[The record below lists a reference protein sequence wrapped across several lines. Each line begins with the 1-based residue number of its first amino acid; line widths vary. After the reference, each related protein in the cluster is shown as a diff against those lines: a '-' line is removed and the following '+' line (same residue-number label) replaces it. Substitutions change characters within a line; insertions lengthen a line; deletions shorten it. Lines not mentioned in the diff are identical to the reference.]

1 MLYLDLVQDEG
12 CQHLLSLS
20 KALRLH
26 FAEAG
31 FSCTD
36 ERPCTPHLT
45 IAKRLQRP
53 FSNQLKQ
60 KQWPPQCE
68 EVRAVCVQR
77 THSLV
82 VPLWGHSAHLLRS
95 LCLMAGFN
103 VVCRAAA

>member
-1 MLYLDLVQDEG
+1 MDILQDEG
-12 CQHLLSLS
+12 RASLLSLS
-20 KALRLH
+20 QALRLH

-31 FSCTD
+31 FPCSD
-36 ERPCTPHLT
+36 ERPCTPHLP

-68 EVRAVCVQR
+68 EVTAVCV
-77 THSLV
+77 H
-82 VPLWGHSAHLLRS
+82 LWGQSAQLLRS
-95 LCLMAGFN
+95 LWLMAGFI